1 MEDLLFDIWLPFNGT
16 QEGRWKDLNS
26 QLEKTMTGLGIS
38 EVEKRQVV
46 AAMGEA
52 KGHWYSCPNGHV
64 YNIGD
69 CGGATVVAN
78 CPDCNARLANSTC
91 SVFFRQY
98 QHQDRRH
105 RTPPAG
111 FKPNS
116 CSHGLFEPSQLSVGT
131 PGRAVSVMECK
142 IKVWFLHLNIF
153 FTALVF
159 DHCSNANTLR
169 LILIELGTALVKQ
182 YIVQLV
188 QILCK

>member
-16 QEGRWKDLNS
+16 QEGRWKELTS
-26 QLEKTMTGLGIS
+26 QLEKTVTGLGIS

-69 CGGATVVAN
+69 CGGATVEAN
-78 CPDCNARLANSTC
+78 CPDCNTRSADRTC
-91 SVFFRQY
+91 SFFFRQY

-111 FKPNS
+111 FKTNS

-182 YIVQLV
+182 
-188 QILCK
+188 